1 MGKRERK
8 VSRFTGHWI
17 TEQGAGTVEY
27 VIVLLAVIKT
37 VVKPLVSTT
46 GSVKVIGSNGAW
58 GTNNAR
64 NPTYV
69 FPAFCF

>member
-27 VIVLLAVIKT
+27 VIVLLAVM
-37 VVKPLVSTT
+37 
-46 GSVKVIGSNGAW
+46 VIGSNGAW

-64 NPTYV
+64 NPIYV
-69 FPAFCF
+69 FPAWCF